1 MAPNRSNTLRLRGL
15 VRIANQA
22 RHALSG
28 PLTAEA
34 RDHWRRQVSAA
45 LRTVDQWL
53 SEHRATLLALPSPSR
68 KAYQFLAAIDFS
80 TLAVAAAS
88 PAEQPVPGSVRLS
101 GLRKAFNQLLERL
114 ATAPPQQQGELLKN
128 LAALREG
135 LAQNISCHD
144 LQWPQLT
151 PEARAIYGWLTYFAK
166 ADRLAVYLASRDQA
180 RQVFAEA
187 ARASRGFHPDV
198 RVAFRPT
205 TSLFHWRNA
214 AAASHLN
221 LPTPMISFDGALFSH
236 LAGLAI
242 RRRRDREPIL
252 AAMYGPP
259 YQTLQAELNAL
270 SGAAEQTQGAI
281 HDLDRIFTEVNRS
294 YFKGAL
300 ARPRLTWNKTFTQ
313 RKVGHYDP
321 VTDTVMISASL
332 DHPDAPAVVV
342 AFVLYHELLHKV
354 HGADW
359 RNGRARVHT
368 PAFRRDERRFQGYQ
382 EAEAWLTKWVSS

>member
-1 MAPNRSNTLRLRGL
+1 MSSNRSETLRIRGL
-15 VRIANQA
+15 VRLANQV

-45 LRTVDQWL
+45 LGTVDQWL
-53 SEHRATLLALPSPSR
+53 ADHSTSLLALPSPSR
-68 KAYQFLAAIDFS
+68 KAYQFLATVDFS
-80 TLAVAAAS
+80 TLAVSAAS
-88 PAEQPVPGSVRLS
+88 PAEQSVPGSVRLT
-101 GLRKAFNQLLERL
+101 GLRKAFNHLLERL
-114 ATAPPQQQGELLKN
+114 ATAPIHHQGELLKT

-135 LAQNISCHD
+135 LTQNISRHD
-144 LQWPQLT
+144 LLWRQLT
-151 PEARAIYGWLTYFAK
+151 PEARATYGWLTYFAR

-180 RQVFAEA
+180 RQAFAEA

-214 AAASHLN
+214 AAASQLN
-221 LPTPMISFDGALFSH
+221 LPTPMISFDSAMFAH

-242 RRRRDREPIL
+242 RRHRDRGLIL
-252 AAMYGPP
+252 AAMHGPT
-259 YQTLQAELNAL
+259 YQALQAELNAPG
-270 SGAAEQTQGAI
+270 GAAEHAKGAV
-281 HDLDRIFTEVNRS
+281 HDLDRIFTEVNRA

-300 ARPRLTWNKTFTQ
+300 SRPRLTWNKTFTQ

-321 VTDTVMISASL
+321 LTDTVMISASL
-332 DHPDAPAVVV
+332 DHPDAPVFVV

-368 PAFRRDERRFQGYQ
+368 PEFRRDERRFQGYQ
-382 EAEAWLTKWVSS
+382 QAEAWLTKWIRV